1 MDELKAIRDLLPPP
15 TPPSDR
21 VVEEVRARL
30 TDEPASLRRKPRLVF
45 PLATAAAA
53 VVAAALVIS
62 VISAGDGEQ
71 ESARDQGTEQ
81 AAPRSARDIL
91 LVAADRAAADAEET
105 GRFWRVRT
113 VTGAVVPNGPFGTA
127 PNTYDLERRVVVEA
141 WLSADGHEPDW
152 TGQRNAGA
160 HPTNEAAW
168 RADGAPT
175 EWNLGYDA
183 ELGRDNVLSNRP
195 DAGTLIERS
204 PLQQVLPGMTAQQVR
219 DLPTD
224 AGELRAYLVEH
235 RAVQRDEPQDP
246 DALAQVV
253 DAYLFNRAV
262 MLLGEVPAPPGVR
275 AAALRLIADL
285 GGVEKTGTVTDPL
298 GRPGIGITLVTRT
311 GKWADTAELVVDAST
326 GTLLGSRHIGTEE
339 DTVVKQ
345 SYFAVVSSSWTDAA
359 PAIPSAEIR

>member
-1 MDELKAIRDLLPPP
+1 
-15 TPPSDR
+15 
-21 VVEEVRARL
+21 
-30 TDEPASLRRKPRLVF
+30 
-45 PLATAAAA
+45 
-53 VVAAALVIS
+53 
-62 VISAGDGEQ
+62 
-71 ESARDQGTEQ
+71 
-81 AAPRSARDIL
+81 
-91 LVAADRAAADAEET
+91 
-105 GRFWRVRT
+105 VRT

-127 PNTYDLERRVVVEA
+127 PNTYELERRVVVEA

-160 HPTNEAAW
+160 HPTDEAAW

-183 ELGRDNVLSNRP
+183 ELGRDNVLSTRP
-195 DAGTLIERS
+195 EAGTLLERS

-224 AGELRAYLVEH
+224 AGRLRAYLFEH
-235 RAVQRDEPQDP
+235 RAVMRDEPQDA
-246 DALAQVV
+246 DGQAQIV

-285 GGVEKTGTVTDPL
+285 GGVERTGAVTDPL
-298 GRPGIGITLVTRT
+298 GRPGTGITLVTRT
-311 GKWADTAELVVDAST
+311 GTWSDATELVVDAST
-326 GTLLGSRHIGTEE
+326 GTLLGSRYTSTDE

-345 SYFAVVSSSWTDAA
+345 SYVAVVSSSWTDAT
-359 PAIPSAEIR
+359 PAIPSAELR